1 MSKPVLKDAK
11 DEPLSIEVRIAD
23 MHDADELAAMNLEFN
38 GVNVGTRHILNEL
51 AKSREIVVVAA
62 VNGSVAGFA
71 WATITT
77 CAPMFSKVIGVSLE
91 KTRSH

>member
-38 GVNVGTRHILNEL
+38 GVNVGTL
-51 AKSREIVVVAA
+51 AHTK
-62 VNGSVAGFA
+62 
-71 WATITT
+71 
-77 CAPMFSKVIGVSLE
+77 
-91 KTRSH
+91 